1 MDLADELI
9 TWLRSKTS
17 ILAAISEACSKL
29 EGNIPSSVIRAV
41 ITRWTAHY
49 LAYDRL
55 IVLHPALTMVVGDDS
70 SCIQARLG
78 SKIITGNAA
87 AKAKAERM
95 INVITS
101 EEFWKSLAM

>member
-1 MDLADELI
+1 VDLADELI

-17 ILAAISEACSKL
+17 LLALISEACNKL

-55 IVLHPALTMVVGDDS
+55 IILYPALTMVVGDDISRIRAKLS
-70 SCIQARLG
+70 S
-78 SKIITGNAA
+78 KVITGNAA

-95 INVITS
+95 VNTITS

>member
-9 TWLRSKTS
+9 TWLRSKTTVMA
-17 ILAAISEACSKL
+17 LISEACKSL

-55 IVLHPALTMVVGDDS
+55 IVLRPALMMVVGNDTAR
-70 SCIQARLG
+70 IEARLG
-78 SKIITGNAA
+78 SKIITGNKN
-87 AKAKAERM
+87 AKTKAEQMVDLIR
-95 INVITS
+95 N
-101 EEFWKSLAM
+101 EAFWESLIM